1 MPTVNILI
9 TKFVDNHQPGFVECL
24 LIDAG
29 AFTHTFIEKI
39 PIVTTAN
46 LWSTSDYP
54 QSGYIDCVITRMW
67 IDEMN
72 RELIEIDTSQPWH
85 IESVDGENRFIVLAS
100 QITMD

>member
-1 MPTVNILI
+1 
-9 TKFVDNHQPGFVECL
+9 
-24 LIDAG
+24 
-29 AFTHTFIEKI
+29 
-39 PIVTTAN
+39 
-46 LWSTSDYP
+46 
-54 QSGYIDCVITRMW
+54 MW